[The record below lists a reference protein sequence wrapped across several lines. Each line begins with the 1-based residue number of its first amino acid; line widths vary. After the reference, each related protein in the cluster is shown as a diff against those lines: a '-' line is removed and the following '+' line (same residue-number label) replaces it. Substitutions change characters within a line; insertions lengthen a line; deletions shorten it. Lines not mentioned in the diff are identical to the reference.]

1 MAKYIMALDAGTTSN
16 RCILF
21 NEKGEMCSVAQKEFT
36 QYFPK
41 PGWVEHDAEEIW
53 STQLEV
59 AKEAMANVGATA
71 ADIGAIGITNQRETT
86 IVWDKNTGEPIHHAI
101 VWQCRRTSEYC
112 DSLKAKGLVDTFRQ
126 KTGLVIDAYFSATKI
141 RWVLD
146 NVPGAREKADRG
158 ELLFGTVWK
167 PTAAEPSFGI
177 AYIILSSIV
186 GTAASVLLGVPIGL
200 LTAVFLTEVSG
211 KTLAKAVQPAVELL
225 AAIPSVI
232 YGLLGMML
240 LNPLLY
246 KLEKALFA
254 GSSTHRYT
262 GGADLLAAVI
272 VLAIM
277 ILPTV
282 ISVSA
287 SAIRA
292 VPGSLRAAS
301 LALGASKMQTI
312 RRVTVPAAKSGILTG
327 VVLGIG
333 RALGEAMAIN
343 MVAGGAVNLPL
354 PFNSVRFLT
363 TGIISG
369 MSYAPVGS
377 LYQQALF
384 SIGLVLFLF
393 IMLINVFLNVF
404 IKKRK
409 ED

>member
-1 MAKYIMALDAGTTSN
+1 MAN
-16 RCILF
+16 P
-21 NEKGEMCSVAQKEFT
+21 KG
-36 QYFPK
+36 K
-41 PGWVEHDAEEIW
+41 PGRSAFTAERLARALLLICA
-53 STQLEV
+53 V
-59 AKEAMANVGATA
+59 A
-71 ADIGAIGITNQRETT
+71 AIFAVCAITL
-86 IVWDKNTGEPIHHAI
+86 
-101 VWQCRRTSEYC
+101 Y
-112 DSLKAKGLVDTFRQ
+112 LFAKGLPALHEV
-126 KTGLVIDAYFSATKI
+126 GV
-141 RWVLD
+141 
-146 NVPGAREKADRG
+146 G

-363 TGIISG
+363 TQLVSEMG
-369 MSYAPVGS
+369 YAEGTHRQV
-377 LYQQALF
+377 LF
-384 SIGLVLFLF
+384 TVGLVLYLF
-393 IMLINVFLNVF
+393 IMIVNLVLQRLRREGGKDNG
-404 IKKRK
+404 
-409 ED
+409 

>member
-1 MAKYIMALDAGTTSN
+1 MAN
-16 RCILF
+16 P
-21 NEKGEMCSVAQKEFT
+21 KG
-36 QYFPK
+36 K
-41 PGWVEHDAEEIW
+41 PGRSAFTAERLARALLLI
-53 STQLEV
+53 SAVV
-59 AKEAMANVGATA
+59 AIFAVC
-71 ADIGAIGITNQRETT
+71 AITL
-86 IVWDKNTGEPIHHAI
+86 
-101 VWQCRRTSEYC
+101 Y
-112 DSLKAKGLVDTFRQ
+112 LFAKGLPALHKV
-126 KTGLVIDAYFSATKI
+126 GV
-141 RWVLD
+141 
-146 NVPGAREKADRG
+146 G

-211 KTLAKAVQPAVELL
+211 KTLAKVVQPAVELL

-246 KLEKALFA
+246 KLEKAVFA
-254 GSSTHRYT
+254 GSSTHQYT

-363 TGIISG
+363 TQLVSEMG
-369 MSYAPVGS
+369 YAEGTHRQV
-377 LYQQALF
+377 LF
-384 SIGLVLFLF
+384 TVGLVLYLF
-393 IMLINVFLNVF
+393 IMIVNLVLQRLRREGGKDNG
-404 IKKRK
+404 
-409 ED
+409 

>member
-1 MAKYIMALDAGTTSN
+1 MAN
-16 RCILF
+16 P
-21 NEKGEMCSVAQKEFT
+21 KG
-36 QYFPK
+36 K
-41 PGWVEHDAEEIW
+41 PGRSAFTAESLARALLLI
-53 STQLEV
+53 SAVV
-59 AKEAMANVGATA
+59 AIFAVC
-71 ADIGAIGITNQRETT
+71 AITL
-86 IVWDKNTGEPIHHAI
+86 
-101 VWQCRRTSEYC
+101 Y
-112 DSLKAKGLVDTFRQ
+112 LFAKGLPALHKV
-126 KTGLVIDAYFSATKI
+126 GV
-141 RWVLD
+141 
-146 NVPGAREKADRG
+146 G

-363 TGIISG
+363 TQLVSEMG
-369 MSYAPVGS
+369 YAEGTHRQV
-377 LYQQALF
+377 LF
-384 SIGLVLFLF
+384 TVGLVLYLF
-393 IMLINVFLNVF
+393 IMTVNLVLQRLRREGGKDNG
-404 IKKRK
+404 
-409 ED
+409 

>member
-1 MAKYIMALDAGTTSN
+1 MAN
-16 RCILF
+16 P
-21 NEKGEMCSVAQKEFT
+21 KG
-36 QYFPK
+36 K
-41 PGWVEHDAEEIW
+41 PGRSAFTAERLARALLLICAV
-53 STQLEV
+53 V
-59 AKEAMANVGATA
+59 AIFAVC
-71 ADIGAIGITNQRETT
+71 AITL
-86 IVWDKNTGEPIHHAI
+86 
-101 VWQCRRTSEYC
+101 Y
-112 DSLKAKGLVDTFRQ
+112 LFAKGLPALHKV
-126 KTGLVIDAYFSATKI
+126 GV
-141 RWVLD
+141 
-146 NVPGAREKADRG
+146 G

-186 GTAASVLLGVPIGL
+186 GTAASVLLGVPVGL

-211 KTLAKAVQPAVELL
+211 KTLAKVVQPAVELL

-246 KLEKALFA
+246 KLEKAVFA

-363 TGIISG
+363 TQLVSEMG
-369 MSYAPVGS
+369 YAEGTHRQV
-377 LYQQALF
+377 LF
-384 SIGLVLFLF
+384 TVGLVRYLF
-393 IMLINVFLNVF
+393 IMIVNLVLQRLHREGGKDNG
-404 IKKRK
+404 
-409 ED
+409 

>member
-1 MAKYIMALDAGTTSN
+1 MAN
-16 RCILF
+16 P
-21 NEKGEMCSVAQKEFT
+21 KG
-36 QYFPK
+36 K
-41 PGWVEHDAEEIW
+41 PGRSAFTAERLARALLLICAV
-53 STQLEV
+53 V
-59 AKEAMANVGATA
+59 AIFAVC
-71 ADIGAIGITNQRETT
+71 AITL
-86 IVWDKNTGEPIHHAI
+86 
-101 VWQCRRTSEYC
+101 Y
-112 DSLKAKGLVDTFRQ
+112 LFAKGLP
-126 KTGLVIDAYFSATKI
+126 A
-141 RWVLD
+141 LD
-146 NVPGAREKADRG
+146 RVGVG

-246 KLEKALFA
+246 KLEKAVFA

-363 TGIISG
+363 TQLVSEMG
-369 MSYAPVGS
+369 YAEGTHRQV
-377 LYQQALF
+377 LF
-384 SIGLVLFLF
+384 TVGLVLYLF
-393 IMLINVFLNVF
+393 IMTVNLVLQRLRREGGKDNG
-404 IKKRK
+404 
-409 ED
+409 

>member
-1 MAKYIMALDAGTTSN
+1 MAN
-16 RCILF
+16 P
-21 NEKGEMCSVAQKEFT
+21 KG
-36 QYFPK
+36 K
-41 PGWVEHDAEEIW
+41 PGRSAFTAERLARALLLI
-53 STQLEV
+53 SAV
-59 AKEAMANVGATA
+59 A
-71 ADIGAIGITNQRETT
+71 AIFAVCAITL
-86 IVWDKNTGEPIHHAI
+86 
-101 VWQCRRTSEYC
+101 Y
-112 DSLKAKGLVDTFRQ
+112 LFAKGLPALHEV
-126 KTGLVIDAYFSATKI
+126 GV
-141 RWVLD
+141 
-146 NVPGAREKADRG
+146 G

-287 SAIRA
+287 SDIRA

-363 TGIISG
+363 TQLVSAMG
-369 MSYAPVGS
+369 YAEGTHRQV
-377 LYQQALF
+377 LF
-384 SIGLVLFLF
+384 TVGLVLYLF
-393 IMLINVFLNVF
+393 IMTVNLVLQRLRREGGKDNG
-404 IKKRK
+404 
-409 ED
+409 